1 MNLNRQ
7 RLISI
12 LNVLSTC
19 VGNKVMRVAD
29 YVCFRVD
36 RENNKLFIST
46 TDFNAFITMDYGD
59 LTLVDLTDVPDM
71 FLVNF
76 KLLHAIIRGSTTEN
90 VDFAGSKS
98 GDLIH
103 VRTNGSYDLT
113 VWPNNDEF
121 PRANFA
127 YTEVGRWPVPVLQ
140 AAWNKAVVAV
150 SKDVTKIN
158 YQGVNYDGNFA
169 ASDNRRL
176 SVAMSEE
183 RFDGDPILLM
193 PTFGEIIKNCRNTVS
208 IGPNESRN
216 MFIIVCEELGLVAS
230 VRTLDAKFVD
240 YKRLLDSRS
249 DGIKVSMP
257 KQEMIGALS
266 RLSVFTDQLFKVV
279 NIRIK
284 AAANQ
289 MPTMEFSI
297 NNKNGGVEYITAL
310 STDGIS
316 ADGVVADNSYHL
328 GNLMD
333 GIVVTESSD
342 NIQMVFEPNGKLWIE
357 EPNYKYL
364 LTKIQN

>member
-7 RLISI
+7 RLVSI

-29 YVCFRVD
+29 YVCFRID
-36 RENNKLFIST
+36 RPNNKLFIST
-46 TDFNAFITMDYGD
+46 TDFNAFITIDYGD
-59 LTLVDLTDVPDM
+59 LTLVDLGDVPDM

-76 KLLHAIIRGSTTEN
+76 KLLHAIVRGSTTEN
-90 VDFAGSKS
+90 VDFTSSKS

-103 VRTNGSYDLT
+103 VRTNGSYDLA
-113 VWPNNDEF
+113 VWANTDEF
-121 PRANFA
+121 PRANFS

-140 AAWNKAVVAV
+140 TAWNKAVVAV

-193 PTFGEIIKNCRNTVS
+193 PTFGDIIKSCRNTVS
-208 IGPNESRN
+208 IGPNDSRN
-216 MFIIVCEELGLVAS
+216 MFIIVCEEIGLVAS

-240 YKRLLDSRS
+240 YKRLLETRGE
-249 DGIKVSMP
+249 GIKVTLP
-257 KQEMIGALS
+257 KQELIGAVS
-266 RLSVFTDQLFKVV
+266 RLSIFTDQLYKVV

-284 AAANQ
+284 AVANQ
-289 MPTMEFSI
+289 MPTIELSI

-310 STDGIS
+310 GADGITEE
-316 ADGVVADNSYHL
+316 GVVCDSSYHL

-333 GIVVTESSD
+333 GILVTESND
-342 NIQMVFEPNGKLWIE
+342 NIQMLFESNGKLWIE